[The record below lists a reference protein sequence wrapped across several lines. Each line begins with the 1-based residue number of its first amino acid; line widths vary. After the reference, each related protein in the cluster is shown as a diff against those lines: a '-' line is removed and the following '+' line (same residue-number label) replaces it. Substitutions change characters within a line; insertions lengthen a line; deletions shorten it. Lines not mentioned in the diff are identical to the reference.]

1 MATKH
6 QDKIILG
13 LALLL
18 VAGGAF
24 GAHLYREKK
33 AVRPLKLEAINA
45 EVRPYRPQVKT
56 VEVPPTQS
64 WIQPGHQKSGPDWI
78 YEVFTSPFIYYDK
91 AKGELVAVPP
101 VTIPK
106 AKPFGLD
113 LVRIIP
119 GKFRLQLVGDK
130 GGEAIFQDLE
140 NRDTIIIK
148 AGRGNDPEQMAKLA
162 KLNLEL
168 REFQVSDVPMDSK
181 DPTSSRIRVATAI
194 VADTKTGS
202 LHTLTDQ
209 KPVMGGRP
217 TIILKVT
224 DVPGTRGPELEP
236 MKIGD
241 TYTAPDGAVF
251 TIDSVTDEPATVIVT
266 RRVPGQPDR
275 TLPLAPLAPKPPR
288 KTESENPDPAT

>member
-1 MATKH
+1 MANKH
-6 QDKIILG
+6 QDKILLG

-24 GAHLYREKK
+24 GARLYREKK
-33 AVRPLKLEAINA
+33 VVKPLKLDPVSA
-45 EVRPYRPQVKT
+45 EIRAYRPQVKA

-91 AKGELVAVPP
+91 SKGELVAVPP
-101 VTIPK
+101 VTIPRP
-106 AKPFGLD
+106 KPFGLD

-140 NRDTIIIK
+140 NRDTIIVK
-148 AGRGNDPEQMAKLA
+148 AGRDNDPEQMAKLA
-162 KLNLEL
+162 KLNLEV
-168 REFQVSDVPMDSK
+168 REYQIREIPIDSK

-209 KPVMGGRP
+209 KLVMGGRP

-224 DVPGTRGPELEP
+224 DVPGARGPELEP
-236 MKIGD
+236 MKLGD
-241 TYTAPDGAVF
+241 TYTTADGSVF
-251 TIDSVTDEPATVIVT
+251 TIDSVAEEPPTVVVT
-266 RRVPGQPDR
+266 RRAPGQPDR
-275 TLPLAPLAPKPPR
+275 TVPLAPLPPKPP
-288 KTESENPDPAT
+288 KSAP